1 MRLID
6 ADALIEH
13 LKNDP
18 LFDLVEQYGLTSV
31 IETEITIEAEPVRH
45 GQWIGISDGDADGY
59 PVYDEWECSECGVV
73 FEDEKPPYKYC
84 PNCGAKMDING
95 DDDNE

>member
-6 ADALIEH
+6 ADALKE
-13 LKNDP
+13 KMP
-18 LFDLVEQYGLTSV
+18 SVEDEYQHAHKL
-31 IETEITIEAEPVRH
+31 IDEAPTIEAEPVRH
-45 GQWIGISDGDADGY
+45 GRWLGISDGDADGY

-73 FEDEKPPYKYC
+73 FEDEEPPYKYC
-84 PNCGAKMDING
+84 PNCGAKMDIKG